1 MWRAQ
6 LYFANEIFYN
16 FAMAFIKMTFLF
28 QFFHIF
34 QYVYRMRIA
43 YIVAMVVVGAWSVSQ
58 MLLPLF
64 VCRPIQA
71 NWDASV
77 PGTVCIDSI
86 VPTYGNAA
94 GTIMSDIIVLFLPL
108 PTLWSLRLSTSQKW
122 AVLGVFGI
130 GAM

>member
-1 MWRAQ
+1 
-6 LYFANEIFYN
+6 
-16 FAMAFIKMTFLF
+16 MAFIKMTFLF

-58 MLLPLF
+58 ILLPVF
-64 VCRPIQA
+64 VCHPVEA
-71 NWDASV
+71 NWNSNV
-77 PGTVCIDSI
+77 PGTSCMSFMI
-86 VPTYGNAA
+86 PTYGNAG
-94 GTIMSDIIVLFLPL
+94 GTIVSDIIVLFLPL

-122 AVLGVFGI
+122 AVFGVFGI